1 MRYSLDISYNLNK
14 QFNEL
19 TNIMTE
25 NIDKKE
31 LYKALCEYQKTQF
44 EDEKSQ
50 YFKLED
56 KSSKYLTF
64 LNIFIPLYIFCFT
77 YFLKDLPEST
87 NSFLKY
93 LLISTVVLSLIAFC
107 SAWSLI
113 FRSLKLMSVP
123 KMPSDQ
129 NLMNLYYKNTLS
141 DLYLYT
147 ADRYRQAIDVYKSVN
162 NEKIK
167 LINRT
172 YSDIAFGSWIFVIS
186 ILMLLIIKVIES

>member
-1 MRYSLDISYNLNK
+1 MGYSLDISYNLNK

-31 LYKALCEYQKTQF
+31 LYKVLCEYQKTQF
-44 EDEKSQ
+44 EDEKTQ

-93 LLISTVVLSLIAFC
+93 LLISRPLS
-107 SAWSLI
+107 
-113 FRSLKLMSVP
+113 
-123 KMPSDQ
+123 
-129 NLMNLYYKNTLS
+129 
-141 DLYLYT
+141 
-147 ADRYRQAIDVYKSVN
+147 
-162 NEKIK
+162 
-167 LINRT
+167 
-172 YSDIAFGSWIFVIS
+172 
-186 ILMLLIIKVIES
+186 